1 MWGRT
6 SKGEKAQDPVRVE
19 GAWPALI
26 SRELFDAVQEA
37 MRDRAPKVQRPA
49 RVGSKFLLSGLLK
62 CGVCGRPYRAQG
74 AKSGQCAYYICG
86 TLFTEGAGTCSA
98 RYMNA
103 PRLEA
108 FVVEKIRQRILT
120 EETIVALVTMVA
132 EEIDAMAGELV
143 GRLEVVEAELGDV
156 RKRLERHY
164 EALET
169 SELAPE
175 VLSPR
180 ILSLKHREEQLEAAR
195 DDAERQLEQRR
206 VELPNTEGIMDA
218 EVSSRIG
225 AEYGERS
232 PERVTQRNGYRSRAW
247 DTRVGT
253 MDLHIPKLREGSY
266 FPSLLEPRRRS
277 ERALLAVIQQAYVE
291 GVSTR
296 RVDDLVKA
304 LGCEGISK
312 SQVSR
317 ICQELDVVMDGFLG
331 RPLGGGP
338 YPYLWLDALTQKVR
352 EDGRIVNV
360 SVVVATAVN
369 GEGKREIIGMDVG
382 TSEDGAFWLAF
393 LRSLSARGL
402 GGVELVVSDA
412 HQGLRGAIAAVFGGA
427 SWQRCRTHF
436 MTNLLTRVPRRAQPW
451 VATMVRTIYQQPSPD
466 EVHAQLDRVT
476 DQLRN
481 RFPQVASLLDEAG
494 PDVLAFSNFPLAHW
508 KKIWSNNPQ
517 ERLNKEIRRRTDVV
531 GIFPNRPAVRRLV
544 GAVLAEQHDEWAVG
558 RRYIT
563 PVVLTLNEA
572 LPEADLAEA
581 TAA

>member
-1 MWGRT
+1 MVKERMDLLELLR
-6 SKGEKAQDPVRVE
+6 KGGMD
-19 GAWPALI
+19 
-26 SRELFDAVQEA
+26 
-37 MRDRAPKVQRPA
+37 
-49 RVGSKFLLSGLLK
+49 
-62 CGVCGRPYRAQG
+62 
-74 AKSGQCAYYICG
+74 
-86 TLFTEGAGTCSA
+86 
-98 RYMNA
+98 
-103 PRLEA
+103 
-108 FVVEKIRQRILT
+108 
-120 EETIVALVTMVA
+120 
-132 EEIDAMAGELV
+132 
-143 GRLEVVEAELGDV
+143 GDV
-156 RKRLERHY
+156 GFLR
-164 EALET
+164 EALR
-169 SELAPE
+169 
-175 VLSPR
+175 VL
-180 ILSLKHREEQLEAAR
+180 
-195 DDAERQLEQRR
+195 
-206 VELPNTEGIMDA
+206 VEGIMDA

-296 RVDDLVKA
+296 RVADLVKA
-304 LGCEGISK
+304 PGCEGISK

-317 ICQELDVVMDGFLG
+317 ICQELDVVVDGFMG
-331 RPLGGGP
+331 RPLDAGP
-338 YPYLWLDALTQKVR
+338 YPYLWLDALTQKGR
-352 EDGRIVNV
+352 EAGRIVNV

-402 GGVELVVSDA
+402 SGVDLVVSDA

-436 MTNLLTRVPRRAQPW
+436 MTNLLTRVPRRAQ
-451 VATMVRTIYQQPSPD
+451 
-466 EVHAQLDRVT
+466 LDRVT
-476 DQLRN
+476 DQLQN

-531 GIFPNRPAVRRLV
+531 GIFSNRPAVRRLV

>member
-1 MWGRT
+1 MVKERMDLLELLR
-6 SKGEKAQDPVRVE
+6 KGGMD
-19 GAWPALI
+19 
-26 SRELFDAVQEA
+26 
-37 MRDRAPKVQRPA
+37 
-49 RVGSKFLLSGLLK
+49 
-62 CGVCGRPYRAQG
+62 
-74 AKSGQCAYYICG
+74 
-86 TLFTEGAGTCSA
+86 
-98 RYMNA
+98 
-103 PRLEA
+103 
-108 FVVEKIRQRILT
+108 
-120 EETIVALVTMVA
+120 
-132 EEIDAMAGELV
+132 
-143 GRLEVVEAELGDV
+143 GDV
-156 RKRLERHY
+156 DFLR
-164 EALET
+164 EALR
-169 SELAPE
+169 
-175 VLSPR
+175 VL
-180 ILSLKHREEQLEAAR
+180 
-195 DDAERQLEQRR
+195 
-206 VELPNTEGIMDA
+206 VEGIMDA
-218 EVSSRIG
+218 EVSARTG

-253 MDLHIPKLREGSY
+253 MELHIPTLREGSY

-317 ICQELDVVMDGFLG
+317 ICQELDVVVDGFLG
-331 RPLGGGP
+331 RPLAGGP

-402 GGVELVVSDA
+402 SWVELVVSDA

-436 MTNLLTRVPRRAQPW
+436 MTNLLTRVPRRVQPW

-476 DQLRN
+476 DQLQD

-494 PDVLAFSNFPLAHW
+494 PDILAFSSFPVPHW
-508 KKIWSNNPQ
+508 KKIWSNNPL

-531 GIFPNRPAVRRLV
+531 GIFPNRPAVSRLV

-558 RRYIT
+558 RRYLT
-563 PVVLTLNEA
+563 PTVLTFNEA
-572 LPEADLAEA
+572 LAGAEPA
-581 TAA
+581 ETTAA